1 MKKYYVIH
9 TKPKQEKKALI
20 NLKRQG
26 FKTWLPYFKKTIF
39 LEIKN
44 LKKMNYFFLD
54 IFLLS

>member
-20 NLKRQG
+20 NLKDKVLKHG
-26 FKTWLPYFKKTIF
+26 YHTLKKQFF

>member
-20 NLKRQG
+20 NLKDKVLKHG
-26 FKTWLPYFKKTIF
+26 YHTLKKHF
-39 LEIKN
+39 FRNKEFE
-44 LKKMNYFFLD
+44 KMNYFFLD